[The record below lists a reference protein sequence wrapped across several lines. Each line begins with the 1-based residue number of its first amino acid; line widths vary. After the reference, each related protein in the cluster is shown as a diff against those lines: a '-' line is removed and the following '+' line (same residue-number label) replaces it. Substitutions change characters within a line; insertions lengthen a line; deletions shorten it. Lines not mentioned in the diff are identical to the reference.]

1 MKKTYQSPE
10 MNVVN
15 VTATQH
21 LLAGSGGVT
30 DGSKV
35 GNSFNSND
43 VTFSRGDSWDDED

>member
-21 LLAGSGGVT
+21 LLAGSGVET
-30 DGSKV
+30 GSNV
-35 GNSFNSND
+35 GKSYNSKD
-43 VTFSRGDSWDDED
+43 VTYSRGASSWDDED